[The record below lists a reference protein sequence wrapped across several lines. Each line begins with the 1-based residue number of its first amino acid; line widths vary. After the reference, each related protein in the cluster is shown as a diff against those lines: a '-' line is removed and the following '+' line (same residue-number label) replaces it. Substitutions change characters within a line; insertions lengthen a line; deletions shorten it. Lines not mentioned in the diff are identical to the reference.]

1 MSCKHPPVR
10 NLGVLFDRNLKFDAQ
25 ITKTC
30 CAGYYYLYNIRK
42 IRKYLTLDSTRCL
55 VHTLVMGR
63 VDYCNS
69 LLYGLP
75 RNNINKLQ
83 RVQNMAA
90 RLITNTPRFCHI
102 TPVLC
107 QLHWLPIGVRIKFN
121 VILITSKAIHGLVPY
136 YIQSFIEVKEESSYN
151 LRSNDELLLAPPKF
165 KSEKTL
171 GDRAFQ
177 VAAPTLWNKLPS
189 ALRME
194 TSLKPFKAKLKTL
207 LFKEAY
213 DL

>member
-1 MSCKHPPVR
+1 
-10 NLGVLFDRNLKFDAQ
+10 
-25 ITKTC
+25 
-30 CAGYYYLYNIRK
+30 
-42 IRKYLTLDSTRCL
+42 
-55 VHTLVMGR
+55 
-63 VDYCNS
+63 
-69 LLYGLP
+69 
-75 RNNINKLQ
+75 
-83 RVQNMAA
+83 MAA

-136 YIQSFIEVKEESSYN
+136 YIQSLIEVKEKSSYN
-151 LRSNDELLLAPPKF
+151 LRSNDELLLAPTKF

-194 TSLKPFKAKLKTL
+194 TSLKPFQAKLKTL
-207 LFKEAY
+207 LFNEAY